1 MQSVPP
7 PPPPKTP
14 GFARLRHVELLR
26 LVLEASSAK
35 CVFTCMADESYSS
48 FQCFPNPAWCLLCKM
63 SRACA
68 SGCVFAPVWRETG
81 DQPSVSSAV
90 RLHGGFSETGPLI
103 WRGAPSLGLAFLPAS
118 EPLTCPLPPS
128 QRWEASLL
136 NLPAFLFS

>member
-1 MQSVPP
+1 
-7 PPPPKTP
+7 
-14 GFARLRHVELLR
+14 
-26 LVLEASSAK
+26 
-35 CVFTCMADESYSS
+35 MADESYGSS
-48 FQCFPNPAWCLLCKM
+48 QCFPNPAWCLLCKM

-118 EPLTCPLPPS
+118 EPLTCPLLPS

-136 NLPAFLFS
+136 NLPRFSVSWVGIQVLLHTRACVPLSHLPAPPQHDLQKQTLLALV